1 MFPCQL
7 FAFAYGWKI
16 SRNASL
22 SPRPTLPHWLL
33 PWQTPCSFFT
43 FPFTLFIFQFHGGS
57 PTRPFPPSLLCVLS
71 TDNWRRALPAPCG
84 RNQSRNAAA
93 TAARHFN
100 GTFRFSSVRFGAG
113 RVCRRRLPPLVGATS
128 TCIFAVAE
136 LLLPASCVVA
146 QCVAQVFASTEHK
159 TKTRLESV
167 SKLHREHSSS
177 RGSSSTSR
185 GASTHAVA
193 AGRRGVAVEA
203 AKFRDESGNIV
214 EGLSHIFMYNLRT
227 YPKLRH
233 TSIICGFPGNMR
245 ALRVSRDTSDTRVF
259 TAVLGWVN

>member
-1 MFPCQL
+1 MPPPPPLIVAMAGAL
-7 FAFAYGWKI
+7 FVFHFSLYTFHFSV
-16 SRNASL
+16 SRGITYPPL
-22 SPRPTLPHWLL
+22 S
-33 PWQTPCSFFT
+33 
-43 FPFTLFIFQFHGGS
+43 
-57 PTRPFPPSLLCVLS
+57 PSLLCVLS

-100 GTFRFSSVRFGAG
+100 GTFRFSSVRFGSG

-128 TCIFAVAE
+128 ACIFAVAE
-136 LLLPASCVVA
+136 LLLLLPALCVVA

-177 RGSSSTSR
+177 SNSSSTSR

-193 AGRRGVAVEA
+193 AGRRGVGVEA

-233 TSIICGFPGNMR
+233 TSIICGFPGHVR

-259 TAVLGWVN
+259 TALLGWVN